1 MMPVECSI
9 IKLQKLLELRLL
21 DYEHCV
27 VVAIVEVEVEVE
39 MDRVVVEENHT
50 VGTFNVKRHFHPLML

>member
-27 VVAIVEVEVEVE
+27 VGVTVEVEVE
-39 MDRVVVEENHT
+39 MVKMVVEENHT
-50 VGTFNVKRHFHPLML
+50 VGTFNVKRHSPLLML